1 MSDIFCILTD
11 NLPDSIK
18 VGEESYK
25 IDYRATVAIDCLI
38 KMQDGEIPVEL
49 KQAYICKR
57 MIYGKAHGFPSE
69 HIAEG
74 FAACIDF
81 INGPE
86 KLKNG
91 AQTSPQAVRPVFDYL
106 QDSDA
111 IVAAF
116 WQAYGLNL
124 HDTANLHWWT
134 FLALLGNLPAETSL
148 SKIISIRSRTIS
160 PKASQEAKAELRKA
174 KAQVAVVDRR
184 TKEQKQKDAQASIN
198 ALDL

>member
-1 MSDIFCILTD
+1 VSGLFCILTD

-18 VGEESYK
+18 VGEETYK

-38 KMQDGEIPVEL
+38 RMQDGDMPAEL

-57 MIYGKAHGFPSE
+57 MIYGKANGFPSE

-74 FAACIDF
+74 FAACINF

-91 AQTSPQAVRPVFDYL
+91 AQASPSAGKPIFDYL

-116 WQAYGLNL
+116 WQAYRLNL

-148 SKIISIRSRTIS
+148 SKIISIRSRKIS
-160 PKASQEAKAELRKA
+160 PKATPEAKAELRKA
-174 KAQVAVVDRR
+174 QEQVAVVDRR